1 VLDQTVPQRDRVA
14 ERLHG
19 NCSFTQAWDIIEI
32 RHATE
37 GEYDLVIFER
47 MRMLVEP
54 VSNDG
59 LSSHKIDRPNFPCKE
74 LDVPQHLANRIF
86 ARSWVIGAYCSKPQ
100 NDFRYP
106 GAFQIQTP
114 IRNHF
119 DCPLD
124 NMFFDFVGITSE
136 QFKEHVS
143 TGAEDE
149 EIAAWIVQHGQ
160 PRERIEIIKWNNDL
174 RYKRLSE
181 LPDRIQE
188 FMEDYIPQFVPA
200 HLRHHI
206 DYFFDIYDAEEKRME
221 T

>member
-1 VLDQTVPQRDRVA
+1 MPNSMTTL
-14 ERLHG
+14 
-19 NCSFTQAWDIIEI
+19 N
-32 RHATE
+32 
-37 GEYDLVIFER
+37 
-47 MRMLVEP
+47 
-54 VSNDG
+54 
-59 LSSHKIDRPNFPCKE
+59 SHKIASLAKDLTKDYPRSPRDLLAGYIIAART
-74 LDVPQHLANRIF
+74 LDKCR
-86 ARSWVIGAYCSKPQ
+86 
-100 NDFRYP
+100 
-106 GAFQIQTP
+106 AFL
-114 IRNHF
+114 NNSLGDYHF

-124 NMFFDFVGITSE
+124 NMFFDFVAITSV
-136 QFKEHVS
+136 QFKDYVS

-149 EIAAWIVQHGQ
+149 EIAAWIVQHAQ
-160 PRERIEIIKWNNDL
+160 PRERIEIIRWNNDL